1 MPRASVDGVSRKQAI
16 VLHKRVSFISHILF
30 SNQMLEGHNQQFTCT
45 QKGKDLL
52 IVKERQNITKRAINI
67 NAVP

>member
-1 MPRASVDGVSRKQAI
+1 
-16 VLHKRVSFISHILF
+16 
-30 SNQMLEGHNQQFTCT
+30 MLEGHNQQFTCT